1 MEEQLNTGQ
10 QTDTVVDD
18 GQMQSQGNENS
29 QQLTEE
35 QIVEEQGQVTDP
47 KAATKW
53 KPGDPFNQHPDWL
66 KREQK
71 LQDLEARLQE
81 FEAQKVDQPQQNVQQ
96 EDSSLAQLEDIPD
109 DRLAPLL
116 ENLPQ
121 RTFEGKTY
129 NTMAEFYADVRNNLI
144 KDMALLERNA
154 QTQTQAQVAQM
165 ELQNKQ
171 IVAQV
176 QKSFGE
182 DKDSF
187 RQFVEWTEK
196 LEKSENAEDRSI
208 AELPYDKQAAIYRQY
223 AGKQGQSGSKKNLK
237 AAGKIAGSSNVS
249 PTSSYDEFEG
259 LTLNQSYELLAKQKG
274 N

>member
-1 MEEQLNTGQ
+1 MEQELNTGNNEIE
-10 QTDTVVDD
+10 TVVDD
-18 GQMQSQGNENS
+18 GQMQSQGNENI
-29 QQLTEE
+29 QQLNTE
-35 QIVEEQGQVTDP
+35 IVEDQSQETGNDLDEKGVKQPYHKDP
-47 KAATKW
+47 YVV
-53 KPGDPFNQHPDWL
+53 NL
-66 KREQK
+66 KRELAELK
-71 LQDLEARLQE
+71 AWKDEQE
-81 FEAQKVDQPQQNVQQ
+81 VLKTQQ
-96 EDSSLAQLEDIPD
+96 ENPVGQDSSLAQLEDIPD

-116 ENLPQ
+116 EYLPQ

-129 NTMAEFYADVRNNLI
+129 NSMAEFYADVRNNLI

-154 QTQTQAQVAQM
+154 QTQTQAQIAQM

-182 DKDSF
+182 DQYSF

-196 LEKSENAEDRSI
+196 LEKSESPEDKSI

-223 AGKQGQSGSKKNLK
+223 AGRSGQSGSKKNLK
-237 AAGKIAGSSNVS
+237 AAGKIAGSSNAG
-249 PTSSYDEFEG
+249 TGNSYDEFEG
-259 LTLNQSYELLAKQKG
+259 LNLNQSYELLAKQKG